1 MHPSVKVVVLLGLIG
16 SAACASSAPEGPEP
30 MYRPEVS
37 VKEVRLSGVGITGGS
52 MNIDLE
58 LRNPNRFRI
67 EAPVIRYQVLVDTVQ
82 IGSGVYEGDFSLR
95 GRRSTEVRIPVRF
108 KYSDIGPTGRALLTS
123 GTVEYRII
131 GDVTA
136 GSSYGPVAGP
146 YDRSGEFSTMSVL
159 RRRPGI

>member
-1 MHPSVKVVVLLGLIG
+1 MRPAFKVVLTLGLAA
-16 SAACASSAPEGPEP
+16 SAACASAGSGPEP

-37 VKEVRLSGVGITGGS
+37 VKEVRLSGVGISGGS

-67 EAPVIRYQVLVDTVQ
+67 EAPVINYRVLVDTVQ
-82 IGSGVYEGDFSLR
+82 IGSGVYEADFSLR
-95 GRRSTEVRIPVRF
+95 GRRSTEIRIPVRF
-108 KYSDIGPTGRALLTS
+108 KYSDIGPTGRKLLSS
-123 GTVEYRII
+123 GTVEYRIV

-136 GSSYGPVAGP
+136 GSTHGPVAGP

-159 RRRPGI
+159 RRLPGI

>member
-1 MHPSVKVVVLLGLIG
+1 MRSSMKTVLAFGLIAT
-16 SAACASSAPEGPEP
+16 AACASSQSGPEP

-37 VKEVRLSGVGITGGS
+37 VNEVRLSGVGLSGGS
-52 MNIDLE
+52 MNIDLQ

-67 EAPVIRYQVLVDTVQ
+67 EAPIINYRVLVDTVE
-82 IGSGVYEGDFSLR
+82 IGSGVYQGDFSLR
-95 GRRSTEVRIPVRF
+95 GRRSTEIRIPVRF

-123 GTVEYRII
+123 GTVEYRIV

-146 YDRSGEFSTMSVL
+146 YDRSGEFSTMSML
-159 RRRPGI
+159 RRLPGI

>member
-1 MHPSVKVVVLLGLIG
+1 MRPSLQVVLALGVAA
-16 SAACASSAPEGPEP
+16 SAACASAGNGPEP

-37 VKEVRLSGVGITGGS
+37 VKEVRLSGVGLSGGS

-67 EAPVIRYQVLVDTVQ
+67 EAPVISYRVLVDTVQ

-95 GRRSTEVRIPVRF
+95 GRRSTEIRIPVRF
-108 KYSDIGPTGRALLTS
+108 KYSDIGPTGRTLLSS
-123 GTVEYRII
+123 GTVEYRIV

-136 GSSYGPVAGP
+136 GSTYGPVAGP

-159 RRRPGI
+159 RRLPGI